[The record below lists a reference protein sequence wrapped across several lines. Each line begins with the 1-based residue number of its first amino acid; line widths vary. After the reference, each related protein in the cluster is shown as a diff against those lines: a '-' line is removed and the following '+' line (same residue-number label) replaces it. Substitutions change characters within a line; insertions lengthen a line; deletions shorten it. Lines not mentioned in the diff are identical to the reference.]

1 MTKSYDSI
9 IGNVI
14 CGLVDLRQFVE
25 ENEIPP
31 FYIDQVREIQQKL
44 ETLDYYMAYG
54 EEPTP
59 SSTIAGVDFSDSLS
73 QLETL

>member
-1 MTKSYDSI
+1 MNKSYDSI
-9 IGNVI
+9 IGDVI
-14 CGLVDLRQFVE
+14 CGLIELRRYVLDYEPSKVE
-25 ENEIPP
+25 
-31 FYIDQVREIQQKL
+31 QVKELEQKL
-44 ETLDYYMAYG
+44 EALDYYMAYG